1 MDCEMPIM
9 DGFEASKKIKK
20 LIYKDFYT
28 KVIIVGSTALLT
40 EEVQQ
45 KGKKFGMDLMIPK
58 PIEF

>member
-1 MDCEMPIM
+1 MPIM